1 MMSKEELQTVE
12 NELLDYGSQCPYA
25 PNEPSCQSDYD
36 WQDAYSKFCCERLGK
51 LTLQDWLLVASLS
64 DLEILRSYLSSY
76 VGNFDLGELSGA
88 DLVILLS
95 AAPELAE
102 KCDLSKLD
110 AASWENLIE
119 NCGAT
124 FADAKYECY
133 SEWRKVNVK
142 EAQERGRIMR
152 GGQN

>member
-1 MMSKEELQTVE
+1 MNSNELQIVE
-12 NELLDYGSQCPYA
+12 NEILDYGVQCPYA

-36 WQDAYSKFCCERLGK
+36 WQDAYSKFCSERLVR
-51 LTLQDWLLVASLS
+51 LTLHDWLLVASLP
-64 DLEILRSYLSSY
+64 DLEILRSYLPQY
-76 VGNFDLGELSGA
+76 AVEFDLSALSEA
-88 DLVILLS
+88 DLIILLS

-102 KCDLSKLD
+102 KCDLLRLD

-133 SEWRKVNVK
+133 PEWRKVNVK
-142 EAQERGRIMR
+142 ESLERGRIMR
-152 GGQN
+152 GE

>member
-1 MMSKEELQTVE
+1 MNSGELQTVE

-36 WQDAYSKFCCERLGK
+36 WQDAYFKFCSERLVK
-51 LTLQDWLLVASLS
+51 LALQDWLLVASLP

-76 VGNFDLGELSGA
+76 VGNFDLAVLSEA

-95 AAPELAE
+95 ATPELAE

-110 AASWENLIE
+110 SASWENLIE
-119 NCGAT
+119 NCGST
-124 FADAKYECY
+124 FNDAKYECY
-133 SEWRKVNVK
+133 PEWRNVNTK
-142 EAQERGRIMR
+142 EELGRGRIMR
-152 GGQN
+152 GMHN

>member
-1 MMSKEELQTVE
+1 MTKEKLLLVE
-12 NELLDYGSQCPYA
+12 NELLSMGVDCPYA
-25 PNEPSCQSDYD
+25 PSEPSCQSDYD
-36 WQDAYSKFCCERLGK
+36 WQDAYSKFCSERLVG
-51 LTLQDWLLVASLS
+51 LTLQDWLLVASLP
-64 DLEILRSYLSSY
+64 DLEILRSYLPQY
-76 VGNFDLGELSGA
+76 AVEFDLSALSEA

-110 AASWENLIE
+110 AASWKNLIE

-133 SEWRKVNVK
+133 PEWRKVNVK
-142 EAQERGRIMR
+142 ESQERGRIIR
-152 GGQN
+152 CGQN

>member
-1 MMSKEELQTVE
+1 MNSNELQIVE
-12 NELLDYGSQCPYA
+12 NEILDYGVQCPYA

-36 WQDAYSKFCCERLGK
+36 WQDAYSKFCSERLVK
-51 LTLQDWLLVASLS
+51 LTLHDWLLVASLP
-64 DLEILRSYLSSY
+64 DLEILRSYLPQY
-76 VGNFDLGELSGA
+76 AVEFDLSALSEA
-88 DLVILLS
+88 DLIILLS

-102 KCDLSKLD
+102 KCDLSRLD

-133 SEWRKVNVK
+133 PEWRKVNVK
-142 EAQERGRIMR
+142 ESLE
-152 GGQN
+152 

>member
-1 MMSKEELQTVE
+1 MNSNELQIVE
-12 NELLDYGSQCPYA
+12 NEILDYGVQCPYA

-36 WQDAYSKFCCERLGK
+36 WQDVYFKFCSERLER
-51 LTLQDWLLVASLS
+51 LTLQDWLLVASLP
-64 DLEILRSYLSSY
+64 DLEILRSYLPQY
-76 VGNFDLGELSGA
+76 AVEFDLSALSEA
-88 DLVILLS
+88 DLIILLS

-133 SEWRKVNVK
+133 PEWRKVNVK
-142 EAQERGRIMR
+142 ESLERGRIMR
-152 GGQN
+152 GE

>member
-1 MMSKEELQTVE
+1 MTKEELLSVE
-12 NELLDYGSQCPYA
+12 NELLSMGANCPYA
-25 PNEPSCQSDYD
+25 PNEPSFQSDYD
-36 WQDAYSKFCCERLGK
+36 WQDAYFRFCDERLVR
-51 LTLQDWLLVASLS
+51 LTLHDWLLVASLP
-64 DLEILRSYLSSY
+64 DLEILGSYLPQY
-76 VGNFDLGELSGA
+76 AAKFDLSALSET
-88 DLVILLS
+88 DLIILLS

-102 KCDLSKLD
+102 KCDLSRLD

-142 EAQERGRIMR
+142 ESLERGRIMR
-152 GGQN
+152 GE

>member
-1 MMSKEELQTVE
+1 MNSNELQIVE
-12 NELLDYGSQCPYA
+12 NEILDYGVQCPYA

-36 WQDAYSKFCCERLGK
+36 WQDAYSKFCSERLVR
-51 LTLQDWLLVASLS
+51 LTLHDWLLVASLP
-64 DLEILRSYLSSY
+64 DLEILRSYLPQY
-76 VGNFDLGELSGA
+76 AVEFDLSALSEA
-88 DLVILLS
+88 DLIILLS

-102 KCDLSKLD
+102 KCDLSRLD

-133 SEWRKVNVK
+133 PEWRKVNVK
-142 EAQERGRIMR
+142 ESLERGRIMR
-152 GGQN
+152 GE

>member
-1 MMSKEELQTVE
+1 MNSNELQTIE
-12 NELLDYGSQCPYA
+12 NELLDYGLQCPYA
-25 PNEPSCQSDYD
+25 LNEPSCQYDYD
-36 WQDAYSKFCCERLGK
+36 WQDAYSKFCSARLVK
-51 LTLQDWLLVASLS
+51 LTLQDWLLVASLP

-76 VGNFDLGELSGA
+76 VGDFDLAELSEA
-88 DLVILLS
+88 DLIILLS

-119 NCGAT
+119 NYGSI
-124 FADAKYECY
+124 FADAKYESY
-133 SEWRKVNVK
+133 PEWRKVNVK
-142 EAQERGRIMR
+142 ESLERGRIMR

>member
-1 MMSKEELQTVE
+1 MNIDDLQTIE
-12 NELLDYGSQCPYA
+12 DDLLDYGVQCPYA
-25 PNEPSCQSDYD
+25 PNEPSFQSDYD
-36 WQDAYSKFCCERLGK
+36 WQDAYFRFCDERLVR
-51 LTLQDWLLVASLS
+51 LTLHDWLLVASLP

-76 VGNFDLGELSGA
+76 VGDFDLAELSVA

-102 KCDLSKLD
+102 KCDLSRLD

-133 SEWRKVNVK
+133 PEWRKVNVK
-142 EAQERGRIMR
+142 ESLERGRTMR
-152 GGQN
+152 G